1 MYIIT
6 ENGVKTIEDC
16 QNRKQIDNYYKYY
29 YKADFSSLTELLQY
43 CNYDYNACHCDT
55 NGQKIPIDEPRC
67 GNITNCRAGRD
78 RPGGYICEKVRPS
91 FGLPRYIKPYIY
103 RIYYIRHDI
112 LPYAEYSI
120 LYFKKINNMFS
131 VHQ

>member
-55 NGQKIPIDEPRC
+55 SGQKLPIDEPRC
-67 GNITNCRAGRD
+67 GNVTNCRAGRD
-78 RPGGYICEKVRPS
+78 RPGGYICEKVRS
-91 FGLPRYIKPYIY
+91 TKNRV
-103 RIYYIRHDI
+103 
-112 LPYAEYSI
+112 
-120 LYFKKINNMFS
+120 INYN
-131 VHQ
+131 

>member
-1 MYIIT
+1 MAIFDQKFSIWMKGMYIIT

-55 NGQKIPIDEPRC
+55 NGQKLPLDEPRC
-67 GNITNCRAGRD
+67 GNVTNCRAGRD
-78 RPGGYICEKVRPS
+78 RPGGYICEKVR
-91 FGLPRYIKPYIY
+91 
-103 RIYYIRHDI
+103 D
-112 LPYAEYSI
+112 A
-120 LYFKKINNMFS
+120 
-131 VHQ
+131 

>member
-55 NGQKIPIDEPRC
+55 NGQKLPIDEPRC

-78 RPGGYICEKVRPS
+78 RPGGYICEKVRPIPCYS
-91 FGLPRYIKPYIY
+91 LHFSISRYRNIKPYIPY
-103 RIYYIRHDI
+103 KLSIIRYNWCSDV
-112 LPYAEYSI
+112 LFRD
-120 LYFKKINNMFS
+120 LY
-131 VHQ
+131 

>member
-55 NGQKIPIDEPRC
+55 NGQKLQIDEPRC
-67 GNITNCRAGRD
+67 GNVTNCRAGRD
-78 RPGGYICEKVRPS
+78 RPGGNICEKGRSTKNRVVK
-91 FGLPRYIKPYIY
+91 IKY
-103 RIYYIRHDI
+103 RVVKWIAKIAIIAKLRI
-112 LPYAEYSI
+112 AI
-120 LYFKKINNMFS
+120 AKKTQFRK
-131 VHQ
+131 